1 MSLFGFSK
9 MEKYKNYEEIDL
21 ENFKATLDF
30 QF

>member
-9 MEKYKNYEEIDL
+9 MEKNYEEIDL